1 MDGLS
6 EVLTRLKS
14 RQQTDTQISTQPT
27 ETRSIRGTYNLTER
41 ELELNREKII
51 DVEKAQDVCR
61 GCDGRKCRQT
71 TRGMVP
77 VIDDY
82 GGRAYEG
89 VRICRYEKNR
99 RQQEKIDRLMRS
111 AKVPAAYAA
120 DTFADYNLTDENEAA
135 VKAAKWVISQNDR
148 GIFIEGP
155 RGTGKT
161 KLAAI
166 IANEKAKAGQPVL
179 FSSVPDLLADIRA
192 TFGGGRTGETLRTV
206 REAPCLILDDLGA
219 ERMTEWVGEQLFA
232 IINYR
237 YNERLQTIVTTNY
250 KSGELME
257 RMTLTTKTGQADDMQ
272 GQRIMSRIYGMC
284 ERVGLYGSDY
294 RTRGI
299 AG

>member
-1 MDGLS
+1 
-6 EVLTRLKS
+6 
-14 RQQTDTQISTQPT
+14 
-27 ETRSIRGTYNLTER
+27 
-41 ELELNREKII
+41 
-51 DVEKAQDVCR
+51 
-61 GCDGRKCRQT
+61 
-71 TRGMVP
+71 MVP